1 MLEAEKA
8 QELLTKK
15 INACKQRGFLPVE
28 LIDLVEKI
36 YARQLAA
43 RDKAHVPS
51 AHELKTVDALQH
63 SQGAPLLERALFPF
77 DRDQTLVLF
86 HEFLGFAAASNAA
99 LKEAVTIISSALAD
113 KSLDLDQAMQA
124 HRADDERF
132 FATWSA
138 ATPTAP
144 RILPMLVQAAMTP
157 SLERSALELASK
169 ADLKASWPHG
179 HCPLCGSMPIMADLR
194 EKEGFKYNIC
204 GFCHAEFHVPRL
216 QCPFCLEKDTSKLEY
231 YEAKEEPGLR
241 INACKTCSMYIK
253 QTDFRVL
260 DRRSLPLVDDLDSL
274 TLDVVAREKK
284 FKRPTLSAWGF

>member
-15 INACKQRGFLPVE
+15 IAACKTRGFLPTE

-36 YARQLAA
+36 YTRQLEARGKAQIPAA
-43 RDKAHVPS
+43 DTLETA
-51 AHELKTVDALQH
+51 DALQS
-63 SQGAPLLERALFPF
+63 SQGAPLMDRANFPF
-77 DRDQTLVLF
+77 DRAQTLELF
-86 HEFLGFAAASNAA
+86 HEFLDLAKDANPALSEAAAVIAAA
-99 LKEAVTIISSALAD
+99 LTD

-124 HRADDERF
+124 HRSGDESF
-132 FATWSA
+132 FATWA
-138 ATPTAP
+138 TATPSAP
-144 RILPMLVQAAMTP
+144 RTLPMLVQAAMTP
-157 SLERSALELASK
+157 SLERAAQELGTK
-169 ADLKASWPHG
+169 ANLKASWAHG
-179 HCPLCGSMPIMADLR
+179 HCPLCGSMPIMSDLR

-204 GFCHAEFHVPRL
+204 GFCHAEYHVPRL

-231 YEAKEEPGLR
+231 FEAKEEPGLR
-241 INACKTCSMYIK
+241 INACKTCNMYIK

-284 FKRPTLSAWGF
+284 LKRPTLSAWGF